1 MLGRGARASAGLPL
15 GAEMPKK
22 AGVMNKGKSQE
33 PERPPPSLG
42 PVTVEPRGSVTI
54 AIRTKSG
61 SKQNAVTNVTT
72 EAMSVAIA
80 APPSEGEANAKLCQ
94 YLPKVLELRKSD
106 VILDKGDKSHE
117 KVVRLLTST
126 TAEEILEK
134 LKQQVEKKEKQVIR
148 NTSLRSFLNCY

>member
-1 MLGRGARASAGLPL
+1 
-15 GAEMPKK
+15 MPKK

-42 PVTVEPRGSVTI
+42 PVTVDPRGSVTI

-61 SKQNAVTNVTT
+61 SKQNAVTDVTM

-94 YLPKVLELRKSD
+94 YLPKVLRKLRKSD
-106 VILDKGDKSHE
+106 VILDKGGKSHE
-117 KVVRLLTST
+117 NVVRLLAST

-134 LKQQVEKKEKQVIR
+134 LKQQVEKK
-148 NTSLRSFLNCY
+148 